1 MTQNMYD
8 DPVPKNKPAFK
19 NDHNI
24 DELSKDVMSM
34 LVRFI
39 GLFLL
44 LAGLWVAIMVLLEAL
59 NLYRHPENIER
70 WATAIEQ
77 GSNIDKSLVS
87 IKEGA
92 SANLSTPAPDALTA
106 QQTMQSSN
114 EIRVSYFFAWVLAL
128 LLLLLIG
135 RISLTMIKTGGE
147 LVLYDTQVKKFV
159 RMLIKE
165 SNKIEK

>member
-1 MTQNMYD
+1 MYD

-19 NDHNI
+19 NDKTI
-24 DELSKDVMSM
+24 DDLSKDVMSM

-59 NLYRHPENIER
+59 NLYRHPENIEHL
-70 WATAIEQ
+70 AIAIEQ

-92 SANLSTPAPDALTA
+92 SANPSTPALDGLTA
-106 QQTMQSSN
+106 MQSSN
-114 EIRVSYFFAWVLAL
+114 EIRVSYFFAWVIAL

-135 RISLTMIKTGGE
+135 RISLTAIKTGGE

-165 SNKIEK
+165 SDKFRK